1 LQIPTT
7 TAARSSQVS
16 LLKVKHHQV
25 LLHLYQFNVM
35 AYSSLILM
43 MTFGRM
49 WIWMMNIMAGFHGG
63 LAMRRYTQ
71 GFVPY
76 SSMIDAVRR
85 SFG

>member
-1 LQIPTT
+1 M
-7 TAARSSQVS
+7 
-16 LLKVKHHQV
+16 
-25 LLHLYQFNVM
+25 M

-49 WIWMMNIMAGFHGG
+49 WVWMMNMMVGFHGG
-63 LAMRRYTQ
+63 LAMRRYAQ

-76 SSMIDAVRR
+76 SSMIDAARR

>member
-1 LQIPTT
+1 
-7 TAARSSQVS
+7 
-16 LLKVKHHQV
+16 LLKVKHRQV
-25 LLHLYQFNVM
+25 PLHLYQFNAM

-49 WIWMMNIMAGFHGG
+49 WVWMTNMMVGFHGG
-63 LAMRRYTQ
+63 LAMRRYAQ
-71 GFVPY
+71 GFEPY